1 MVSFLTHKKALIFC
15 LMLVLV
21 MFLFYTGVSLAGEKD
36 ASTSKEFSGVDFK
49 DGQLKVSVDRQRFKK
64 VMSEIA
70 KKSEIQILI
79 YFAAEEE
86 LTVDFD
92 YLPLEKG
99 LKKLLKGKNYAFCC
113 SREDQQSARITSVM
127 VFNRKEGVSV
137 AMKDKDEVMTLDQQ
151 QGLDEILL
159 EHSFG
164 NLKKQIEVAME
175 NVKNMDVHEEVE
187 NFKDA
192 LSQGGVESE
201 FIEIEMISAALEKI
215 QKDAV
220 IKSR

>member
-49 DGQLKVSVDRQRFKK
+49 NGQLKVSVDKQSFKK

-99 LKKLLKGKNYAFCC
+99 LRKLLKGKNYAFCC
-113 SREDQQSARITSVM
+113 SREDQQSGRITSVM

-137 AMKDKDEVMTLDQQ
+137 AMNDEVMTLDQQ

-175 NVKNMDVHEEVE
+175 NVKRMDVHEEVAK
-187 NFKDA
+187 FKNA
-192 LSQGGVESE
+192 FSQGGVESD